1 MIVLLQVVKVVGVS
15 GVISTVKLSFFL
27 LMGLLVI
34 HESLLQ
40 VVDLLLQMLDSFVM
54 LNLGNFSVVIGQLL
68 GIALL
73 LALRTVLLLLGLVK
87 GVLFSLELGFLV
99 LIVVLGLGVS
109 LVLLLDHTFKRLSF
123 ASEDVQLL
131 LDVQS
136 LFHGRYQLLSPQFS
150 EVFES
155 ISELENIVHFG
166 QGEIIV

>member
-1 MIVLLQVVKVVGVS
+1 
-15 GVISTVKLSFFL
+15 
-27 LMGLLVI
+27 MGLLVI

-40 VVDLLLQMLDSFVM
+40 VVDLLLQMLHSFIM
-54 LNLGNFSVVIGQLL
+54 LNLSYFSVVIGQLL
-68 GIALL
+68 CIALL

-87 GVLFSLELGFLV
+87 GVLFSLELGFLILV
-99 LIVVLGLGVS
+99 VVLGLGVS

-136 LFHGRYQLLSPQFS
+136 LFHGRYQLLSPQLS

-155 ISELENIVHFG
+155 VCELENIVHFG

>member
-1 MIVLLQVVKVVGVS
+1 
-15 GVISTVKLSFFL
+15 
-27 LMGLLVI
+27 MGLLVI

-40 VVDLLLQMLDSFVM
+40 VVDLLLQVLHSFVM
-54 LNLGNFSVVIGQLL
+54 LNLGNFSIVIGQLL

-155 ISELENIVHFG
+155 ICELENIVHFG